1 MGTIEHTGL
10 NCTYDRTQFVAFAHY
25 YIPSDENYIETSFQ
39 PILQVTPPAFSNLA
53 EALKRN
59 FAAVASTACMPFRIA
74 SAHHS
79 HWLYHQL
86 LMAKD
91 IRALKS
97 EYEDQSEAE
106 RQAMARDIASKRY
119 SETMSSQEKHH
130 KGGLCILSDLRNL
143 LS

>member
-53 EALKRN
+53 EAFKRN

-74 SAHHS
+74 SAHPS
-79 HWLYHQL
+79 HWLYHQF
-86 LMAKD
+86 LMAEE

-97 EYEDQSEAE
+97 QYDDQSEP
-106 RQAMARDIASKRY
+106 QPQPKPRDIPTKR
-119 SETMSSQEKHH
+119 H
-130 KGGLCILSDLRNL
+130 
-143 LS
+143 